1 MSNTQV
7 MERVKQVTGKV
18 LGVEP
23 GEIKPSDSFIFD
35 LGAESSQSVE
45 LVMAFEAEFNID
57 MDQEQASPPKP
68 WTKPRRS
75 SASTCSWTC
84 CRPKNRPRTCAHRT
98 DGRYHLTSGGTCN
111 APRVALPGYSRA
123 GGVGPCPHS
132 PAPNRIV
139 FTRRRP
145 GCPTAKLPY
154 GLNAW
159 IAPANRA

>member
-57 MDQEQASPPKP
+57 MDQEQALAAQTVDEAAAFIGK
-68 WTKPRRS
+68 
-75 SASTCSWTC
+75 
-84 CRPKNRPRTCAHRT
+84 
-98 DGRYHLTSGGTCN
+98 HL
-111 APRVALPGYSRA
+111 
-123 GGVGPCPHS
+123 
-132 PAPNRIV
+132 
-139 FTRRRP
+139 
-145 GCPTAKLPY
+145 
-154 GLNAW
+154 
-159 IAPANRA
+159 